1 MKDKVYLVEMD
12 IRSTASVFVFADSR
26 EEACDIAYDKYLE
39 DPEDSDFD
47 WESTTIEGPRV
58 VEEYDAEE

>member
-1 MKDKVYLVEMD
+1 MNGKVYRVELD

-39 DPEDSDFD
+39 DNEDADFD

-58 VEEYDAEE
+58 VDEYDAEE